1 MEIGMRDEL
10 SKAEVKLNK
19 VELDKILEKYENEA
33 GSLIPI
39 LQDVQ
44 ETYGYLP
51 EEILTYISEHSKEPL
66 SKIYGIVTFYAQF
79 SLVPRG
85 RNTIKICQG
94 TACHVKGG
102 KRVLTKLEKALGI
115 KAGQTSP
122 DLKFTLETVRCL
134 GTCFLA
140 PVMMINSDYF
150 GKLTPDKVNSI
161 LEQY

>member
-1 MEIGMRDEL
+1 MRDEL
-10 SKAEVKLNK
+10 SKSEVKLNK
-19 VELDKILEKYENEA
+19 AEVDKIIKKYAHEA

-39 LQDVQ
+39 LQEIQ
-44 ETYGYLP
+44 ENYGYLP
-51 EEILTYISEHSKEPL
+51 EEILTYVSEHSKKPL

-85 RNTIKICQG
+85 RNVIKVCQG

-102 KRVLTKLEKALGI
+102 KRVLAKLERILGI

-140 PVMMINSDYF
+140 PVMMINRDYF

>member
-1 MEIGMRDEL
+1 MPNEL
-10 SKAEVKLNK
+10 SKAEVKLNEAK
-19 VELDKILEKYENEA
+19 IDKILEKYEGEA
-33 GSLIPI
+33 GGLIPI
-39 LQDVQ
+39 LQEVQ
-44 ETYGYLP
+44 ETCGYLP
-51 EEILTYISEHSKEPL
+51 EGILTYVSERSRVPL

-85 RNTIKICQG
+85 KNTIKICQG

-102 KRVLTKLEKALGI
+102 KRVLSKLEKVLGI
-115 KAGQTSP
+115 KAGETSS

-150 GKLTPDKVNSI
+150 GKLTPDRVSSV
-161 LEQY
+161 LGQY